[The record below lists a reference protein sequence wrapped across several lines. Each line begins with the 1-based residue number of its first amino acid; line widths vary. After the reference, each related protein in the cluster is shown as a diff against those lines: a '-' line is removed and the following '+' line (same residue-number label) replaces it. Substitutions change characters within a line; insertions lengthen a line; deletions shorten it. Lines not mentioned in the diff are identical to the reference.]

1 MAITL
6 FAGIPG
12 KGKTAYATYDA
23 VKKYKKD
30 NWLLVK
36 LLQKRKED
44 INLIYSN
51 YPILLDKR
59 KNVYSHQVRF
69 KDLNMN
75 NQFPSGSMIVL
86 DEAQRYQDSRDF
98 KNFPKNVGTFLQHH
112 RHGSIQSIIF
122 VSQHP
127 RRLDNKI
134 RDLSEVFRKYRIFI
148 KIPLIPVIFTYY
160 TNYYE
165 FEDYGRYNHI
175 DKEHRT
181 YEYDNHFK
189 LLWTWH
195 TFSRYDSKY
204 FRVIFDK
211 LPMIVNELW
220 TSKQI
225 AESEIDTLL

>member
-1 MAITL
+1 MAITI

-36 LLQKRKED
+36 LLQKRKD
-44 INLIYSN
+44 DVNLIYSN
-51 YPILLDKR
+51 YPILLNPK
-59 KNVYSHQVRF
+59 KNIYSHQIRF
-69 KDLNMN
+69 KDMDMKYK
-75 NQFPSGSMIVL
+75 FPHGSMIII
-86 DEAQRYQDSRDF
+86 DEAQRYQDARDF
-98 KNFPKNVGTFLQHH
+98 KSFPKNVGTFLQHH
-112 RHGSIQSIIF
+112 RHGSISSIIF

-127 RRLDNKI
+127 KRMDNKI
-134 RDLSEVFRKYRIFI
+134 RDLAEVFRKYRIFI
-148 KIPLIPVIFTYY
+148 RIPFTPVLFTYY

-165 FEDYGRYNHI
+165 FEEYAKYNQAP
-175 DKEHRT
+175 KENRN
-181 YEYDNHFK
+181 YDYDNHFK
-189 LLWTWH
+189 FLWSWH
-195 TFSRYDSKY
+195 CFNRYDSKY

-225 AESEIDTLL
+225 AENEIDTLL